1 MKAPVDQVAALIA
14 VFVAAALLWNFVGH
28 IARCLYC
35 GSIGGHKQNCPFDL
49 NREER

>member
-1 MKAPVDQVAALIA
+1 MKTLIDQSGAMAAIGIGAL
-14 VFVAAALLWNFVGH
+14 LLWNFVGH